1 MGRLLGLLLQSKWLR
16 MVEKA
21 FCSGFDSLL
30 NKQHFLF
37 NYSNHAFIIRSY
49 SKWIMTIINWNCNN
63 LIVRNYL
70 LNTDRWN
77 FTEYYIWLFLM
88 LPCCISHNDVSKMI
102 LFIIK
107 YIDGK
112 VTKSCNL
119 YAQYT
124 YIIITQKSFWNKPGT
139 GYFFPELGLLSST
152 VFIRILFI
160 HTHFNTI
167 QFQNF
172 YWIKPI

>member
-30 NKQHFLF
+30 NKQQFLF

-70 LNTDRWN
+70 INTDRWN

-88 LPCCISHNDVSKMI
+88 LPCCISHNDMCQKWYFS
-102 LFIIK
+102 IIK

-139 GYFFPELGLLSST
+139 EYFSWVRTFVIYSFYKNSIYPHSFQHNSVSKFLL
-152 VFIRILFI
+152 
-160 HTHFNTI
+160 N
-167 QFQNF
+167 
-172 YWIKPI
+172 